1 MTTGAQ
7 HIARALLRRGITL
20 MSTRASLGTAPIHI
34 AAQGM
39 HINVVTMPD
48 ASAALRV
55 ADGAARRKGRTGVA
69 VLDGLNDV
77 QDALG
82 AWDEAVNAESPVL
95 VIVVCSEDP
104 NKDHPRSRYTATRTT
119 LAEDLRW
126 CLQQTHASPLGPLLW
141 FVHSQ
146 ALQDDATDRL
156 ASEAPPKADS
166 PESTIEHVQLR
177 RAAAMVDEAQ
187 RVLIW
192 AGGGAL
198 RAGAGTEV
206 AELADRIGAPVITT
220 TQAVGLLPARHPCLV
235 GLPPHLP
242 AVGQLWDD
250 ADLVIAIGTNFN
262 AHQMQGDLMPVPPKL
277 IAINVDPEVGMGRYA
292 PTVLL
297 RGDAKV
303 LTKALVAAVTYQ
315 GGTAAVRNRN
325 EEIRRSSRAQIAETN
340 PDDLALISALS
351 AAIPDRGVVV
361 ADWSLVGCWL
371 ADLHEWTM
379 PRSLA
384 MAARDGQTRWAVG
397 AWVGAALDAWAAQDD
412 QPVIGITGEQ
422 GVLANLGVLAS
433 LAAVNTADRPIPGT
447 LLVIDDGGF
456 GRLRAHLAMAGAP
469 TFPAEVPTPD
479 IAALVR
485 TLGLRADRVSDVDE
499 LTSALNVHLAASDP
513 TVLVVPAKPSLPAS
527 DPAVWYRRE
536 QGKSATR

>member
-7 HIARALLRRGITL
+7 HIARTLLRRGITL
-20 MSTRASLGTAPIHI
+20 IATRASLGTAPLHI
-34 AAQGM
+34 AAQAAN
-39 HINVVTMPD
+39 ITVVKMPD
-48 ASAALRV
+48 AASVLRV
-55 ADGAARRKGRTGVA
+55 ADGAARRKGRTSVA
-69 VLDGLNDV
+69 LLDGHDDV

-82 AWDEAVNAESPVL
+82 PWDEAVKAETPIL
-95 VIVVCSEDP
+95 IIVSCTEEPSIAEEQ
-104 NKDHPRSRYTATRTT
+104 RGRYTKERKT
-119 LAEDLRW
+119 LAEDLRY
-126 CLQQTHASPLGPLLW
+126 CLQEAATSPSGPVLW
-141 FVHSQ
+141 YVNDE

-156 ASEAPPKADS
+156 AGENQVQVTHSDS
-166 PESTIEHVQLR
+166 GIEHVQLR

-198 RAGAGTEV
+198 RAQAGIEV

-220 TQAVGLLPARHPCLV
+220 IQAVGLLPARHPCLV

-250 ADLVIAIGTNFN
+250 ADLVIAIGSDFDH
-262 AHQMQGDLMPVPPKL
+262 HQMQGGLMPAPNKM
-277 IAINVDPEVGMGRYA
+277 IAINIDPDVGGTTYP

-297 RGDAKV
+297 RGDAKIV
-303 LTKALVAAVTYQ
+303 TKALVAAVTYR

-325 EEIRRSSRAQIAETN
+325 EEIRRSSRAQLEETN
-340 PDDLALISALS
+340 PKDIELITALG
-351 AAIPDRGVVV
+351 AAIPDRGLVV
-361 ADWSLVGCWL
+361 ADWSLVGSWL

-384 MAARDGQTRWAVG
+384 MAAREGQTRWAVA
-397 AWVGAALDAWAAQDD
+397 AWVGAALGAWSAKDD
-412 QPVIGITGEQ
+412 QPIIGITGEQ

-433 LAAVNTADRPIPGT
+433 LAAINTTNEQVPAT
-447 LLVIDDGGF
+447 LVVIDDGGF

-469 TFPAEVPTPD
+469 SFPAEVPTPD

-485 TLGLRADRVSDVDE
+485 TLGLRADRVNNVNE
-499 LTSALNVHLAASDP
+499 LTSALNVHLATPDP
-513 TVLVVPAKPSLPAS
+513 TVLVVQTRPSLPAS
-527 DPAVWYRRE
+527 DAAVWYRRSNHAE
-536 QGKSATR
+536 

>member
-1 MTTGAQ
+1 MSTGAQ
-7 HIARALLRRGITL
+7 HIARTLLRRGITL
-20 MSTRASLGTAPIHI
+20 ISTRASLGTAPLQIAAHGVNVHI
-34 AAQGM
+34 A
-39 HINVVTMPD
+39 TLPD
-48 ASAALRV
+48 ASSAMRV
-55 ADGAARRKGRTGVA
+55 ADGAARRKGRISVA
-69 VLDGLNDV
+69 LLDGHSDV

-82 AWDEAVNAESPVL
+82 AWDEAVQAESPIL
-95 VIVVCSEDP
+95 VIVVCGQEPPQPLNERTIYTS
-104 NKDHPRSRYTATRTT
+104 SRKT
-119 LAEDLRW
+119 LAEDMRQ
-126 CLQQTHASPLGPLLW
+126 CLQRLSASPIGPILW
-141 FVHSQ
+141 YVNDQ
-146 ALQDDATDRL
+146 ALTEDATDRL
-156 ASEAPPKADS
+156 AGEASPANSGAD
-166 PESTIEHVQLR
+166 TAIEHVQLR

-198 RAGAGTEV
+198 RSNAGTEV

-250 ADLVIAIGTNFN
+250 ADLVIAIGSDFDH
-262 AHQMQGDLMPVPPKL
+262 HQMQGELMPAPSKL
-277 IAINVDPEVGMGRYA
+277 IAINVDPEVGGDRYP

-303 LTKALVAAVTYQ
+303 LTKALVAAVTYR

-325 EEIRRSSRAQIAETN
+325 EEIRRSSRAQLEETN
-340 PDDLALISALS
+340 PEDMGLISALS
-351 AAIPDRGVVV
+351 AAIPDSGLVV

-384 MAARDGQTRWAVG
+384 MAAREGQTRWAVA
-397 AWVGAALDAWAAQDD
+397 AWVGAALGSWASKDN
-412 QPVIGITGEQ
+412 QPIIGVTGEQ

-433 LAAVNTADRPIPGT
+433 LSAMDIGDHPIPAT
-447 LLVIDDGGF
+447 LVVIDDGGF

-485 TLGLRADRVSDVDE
+485 TLGLRADRVNDVQE
-499 LTSALNVHLAASDP
+499 LTTALNVHLAAPDP
-513 TVLVVPAKPSLPAS
+513 TVLVVQTRPSLPAS
-527 DPAVWYRRE
+527 DPAVWYRRS
-536 QGKSATR
+536 QS

>member
-1 MTTGAQ
+1 MSTGAN
-7 HIARALLRRGITL
+7 HIARTLLRRGITL
-20 MSTRASLGTAPIHI
+20 MSTRASLGTAPLHI
-34 AAQGM
+34 AAKEVNI
-39 HINVVTMPD
+39 HVATLPD
-48 ASAALRV
+48 ASSAMRV
-55 ADGAARRKGRTGVA
+55 ADGAARRKGRPSVTL
-69 VLDGLNDV
+69 LDGLNDV

-82 AWDEAVNAESPVL
+82 AWHEALHAESPIL
-95 VIVVCSEDP
+95 VIVVCNEDP
-104 NKDHPRSRYTATRTT
+104 VLEDVTRSRYTPTRAA
-119 LAEDLRW
+119 LAEDLRY
-126 CLQQTHASPLGPLLW
+126 CLTTTAQSPMGPVLW
-141 FVHSQ
+141 YVNED
-146 ALQDDATDRL
+146 ALVEDAVERL
-156 ASEAPPKADS
+156 AGDAGPKVDDT
-166 PESTIEHVQLR
+166 ESAIEHVQLR

-198 RAGAGTEV
+198 RANAGTEV

-250 ADLVIAIGTNFN
+250 ADLVIAIGTKFDH
-262 AHQMQGDLMPVPPKL
+262 HQMQGGLMPAPAKM
-277 IAINVDPEVGMGRYA
+277 IAINIDPDVGTTQYA

-297 RGDAKV
+297 RGNAKV
-303 LTKALVAAVTYQ
+303 LTKALVAAVTYR

-325 EEIRRSSRAQIAETN
+325 EEIRRSSRAQLAETN
-340 PDDLALISALS
+340 AADLALVAAIG
-351 AAIPDRGVVV
+351 AAIPDSGQVV

-379 PRSLA
+379 PRSLS
-384 MAARDGQTRWAVG
+384 MAAREGQTRWAVG
-397 AWVGAALDAWAAQDD
+397 AWVGAALGAWAAQDD
-412 QPVIGITGEQ
+412 QPIIGITGEQ

-433 LAAVNTADRPIPGT
+433 LAAMNSADRPVPAT
-447 LLVIDDGGF
+447 LVVIDDGGF

-485 TLGLRADRVSDVDE
+485 TLGLRADRVTDVDE
-499 LTSALNVHLAASDP
+499 VTSALNVHLATPDP
-513 TVLVVPAKPSLPAS
+513 TVLVIQTKPSLPAS
-527 DPAVWYRRE
+527 DPAVWYRR
-536 QGKSATR
+536 SPSR